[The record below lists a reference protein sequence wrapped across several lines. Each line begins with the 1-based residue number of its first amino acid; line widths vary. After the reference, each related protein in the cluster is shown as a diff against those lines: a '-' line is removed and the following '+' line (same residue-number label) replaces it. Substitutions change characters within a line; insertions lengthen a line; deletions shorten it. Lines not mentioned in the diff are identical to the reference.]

1 MAGSAELLPPDQ
13 SLVQAEEEKNQFFR
27 QMLDGYLDKYNKA
40 VLCNQ
45 RKLGDFYEA
54 LLELSK
60 QDAYKQLEEAQYLL
74 QMFVYLI
81 DLYELKTNP
90 STKADEKTM
99 VLFTQYMVKLNE
111 AIKNP
116 TENKT
121 LMQVSQDLLT
131 ETLKNVESQTTQA
144 KKPMHPALSAIVGGI
159 IGAVVGGIM
168 FAAVAAA
175 CSWYVGGVAAIP
187 AFFVGLVKGFM
198 VGSTSSILASG
209 FVGGASVLLAGVFG
223 SRNYADRRDV
233 DKANAQRTLSGAIK
247 KTIDDLDIVASG
259 KTKANLVASLRS

>member
-13 SLVQAEEEKNQFFR
+13 SLVQAEEEKYQFFG
-27 QMLDGYLDKYNKA
+27 QMPDDYLDKYNNA
-40 VLCNQ
+40 VLLNQ
-45 RKLGDFYEA
+45 GKLRDFYEA
-54 LLELSK
+54 LLKLSK
-60 QDAYKQLEEAQYLL
+60 QEDFKQLEEAKYLQ

-159 IGAVVGGIM
+159 IGAVVGGII
-168 FAAVAAA
+168 FAAVGAA

-198 VGSTSSILASG
+198 VGSTMAVIASST
-209 FVGGASVLLAGVFG
+209 VGGASVLLAGVFG

-233 DKANAQRTLSGAIK
+233 DKANAQRTLSDPI
-247 KTIDDLDIVASG
+247 KTIINDLSNVASG
-259 KTKANLVASLRS
+259 NTPASLRS